1 MSFRDSF
8 LARFPA
14 LGSRDFMLFWVGQF
28 VSLTGT
34 WMQATTQ
41 PYLAYE
47 LTGRPFDLGLIG
59 FAATLPT
66 LFLALPAGVLV
77 ERLDKRKTVIILQA
91 IMMIQALALATLTLT
106 GLVQLWHI
114 LVLALILGTANAVEI
129 TARQAMLIELVGKQR
144 LPNAIALQAT
154 IFNAARVLGPS
165 LVAPFLIFIEENG
178 AGWAFLANGVSYLV
192 VIVFLLYARTPFK
205 EESLS
210 KPQNMLEGLREG
222 QRYIFSTASV
232 GLMILMAATIG
243 LIGFPF
249 AQQIPAFARDVLAQ
263 VGDTDAAVAA
273 RNSGLYTFQGV
284 GALIAATILAAF
296 NPQRKGWLLTLGQAA
311 FIFSLIGLGLTRNAT
326 IAMVLMVFL
335 GWGMV
340 TQMATMNTLIQLQ
353 VPNELRGRVFS
364 TFLWALQGI
373 APFGSILVGAM
384 AQNWSVPIAAL
395 ACGALALVTIGGI
408 HLFNPFIRK
417 TIG

>member
-1 MSFRDSF
+1 MSLRDSF

-14 LGSRDFMLFWVGQF
+14 LGSRDFTLFWVGQF

-77 ERLDKRKTVIILQA
+77 ERLDKRKTVIALQA
-91 IMMIQALALATLTLT
+91 IMMLQALTLAALTLT
-106 GLVQLWHI
+106 GMVQLWHI

-129 TARQAMLIELVGKQR
+129 TARQAMLIELVGKQS

-178 AGWAFLANGVSYLV
+178 AGWAFLANGISYLV

-205 EESLS
+205 EESLA
-210 KPQNMLEGLREG
+210 KPQNLLEGLREG

-232 GLMILMAATIG
+232 GLLILMAATVG

-263 VGDTDAAVAA
+263 AGDTDAAVAV

-296 NPQRKGWLLTLGQAA
+296 NPQRKGWLLTFGQAA

-326 IAMVLMVFL
+326 LAMMLMVFL

-384 AQNWSVPIAAL
+384 AQNWSVSIAAL
-395 ACGALALVTIGGI
+395 VCGALALATIGGI
-408 HLFNPFIRK
+408 HLFHPFIRK